1 MDLYEPGVY
10 GTRIANGSSTPLDT
24 NGITI
29 SPGGID
35 AYEPTVASNGSG
47 FLVAWQRRLP
57 FDPQYTI
64 CAARVTGTGVVT
76 DPASLAVTDLMGPN
90 DNAMHPAVASNGTDY
105 LVVWEDYRGTDH
117 AIYGSLVPSSGSIP
131 VANGFLI
138 ADAPM
143 FQTTPAVAS
152 NGVTTSTSA
161 RRTTAVAMRS
171 ARTRWVLSRV
181 KTSPVVAGAPP
192 PIPAACW
199 VCSSVSGSCSGVG
212 VDARVR
218 FKRQV
223 KPADE
228 LRRGDSL
235 GRYEIIE
242 RIAVGGMAEVYL
254 GRVRGTAGFDK
265 LVAIKRILPFV
276 AEDSAF
282 VEMFLGEARLA
293 ATLRHPNLADVF
305 DVGID
310 ADSYFFAMEFIHG
323 QDLRNVRLEAEA
335 QGGRVPLEIALA
347 ITSGVASAL
356 AYAHAKIGPTG
367 PLHLVHRDVSPSN
380 ILVSYDGAVKLVDFG
395 IARAE
400 TNTSATVTR
409 TGQLKGKIP
418 YMSPEQCR
426 AKQLDG
432 RADLFSLG
440 IVLYELT
447 TGERPFDGKGD
458 FDTLERIV
466 HGTMRLPSE
475 IVTGYPRALEQ
486 IVLRLLANKRS
497 LRYQTAEE
505 LLHDL
510 EAVTSEHGWFASA
523 FMVGKYMRELF
534 GDEAE
539 QIPGI
544 DDEDPPTLSPH
555 TILEVEGTG
564 SFRREATVRVP
575 LAESPPTEELK
586 IVFRVPTSPTGT
598 KVARLETASPF
609 YEESATA
616 QGTEVT
622 HDGFPSFDP
631 ITARGSQILA
641 EIDPAIADDREISMI
656 TVGELLQRAL
666 AWSEAG
672 NLDDAVIAIDLIL
685 SADRTTPGM
694 LDILAKNFPF
704 MTAIFE
710 VFLGDRSRILALSQ
724 QLDEIADLPLDRRAA
739 YVLTLIDGSM
749 TPSDLVAKADMPIV
763 EAYRHLSLLILRRV
777 VVLV

>member
-1 MDLYEPGVY
+1 
-10 GTRIANGSSTPLDT
+10 
-24 NGITI
+24 
-29 SPGGID
+29 
-35 AYEPTVASNGSG
+35 
-47 FLVAWQRRLP
+47 
-57 FDPQYTI
+57 
-64 CAARVTGTGVVT
+64 
-76 DPASLAVTDLMGPN
+76 
-90 DNAMHPAVASNGTDY
+90 
-105 LVVWEDYRGTDH
+105 
-117 AIYGSLVPSSGSIP
+117 
-131 VANGFLI
+131 
-138 ADAPM
+138 
-143 FQTTPAVAS
+143 
-152 NGVTTSTSA
+152 
-161 RRTTAVAMRS
+161 
-171 ARTRWVLSRV
+171 
-181 KTSPVVAGAPP
+181 
-192 PIPAACW
+192 
-199 VCSSVSGSCSGVG
+199 
-212 VDARVR
+212 
-218 FKRQV
+218 V

-276 AEDSAF
+276 AQDSSF
-282 VEMFLGEARLA
+282 VEMFLAEARLA

-323 QDLRNVRLEAEA
+323 QDLRNVRLEAQA
-335 QGGRVPLEIALA
+335 QNGSVPLEIALA
-347 ITSGVASAL
+347 ITSGIASAL

-367 PLHLVHRDVSPSN
+367 PLNLVHRDVSPSN

-400 TNTSATVTR
+400 TNTSAMVTR

-426 AKQLDG
+426 AKQMDG

-447 TGERPFDGKGD
+447 TGVRPFDGKGD

-466 HGTMRLPSE
+466 HGTMQLPSE
-475 IVTGYPRALEQ
+475 IVPGYPRALEH
-486 IVLRLLANKRS
+486 IVLRMLANKRAV
-497 LRYQTAEE
+497 RYQTAEE

-510 EAVTSEHGWFASA
+510 EAATSEHGWFASA

-534 GDEAE
+534 GEEAE
-539 QIPGI
+539 QVPG
-544 DDEDPPTLSPH
+544 DEPEDAPTLSPN
-555 TILEVEGTG
+555 TVLEVDGTG
-564 SFRREATVRVP
+564 SFRSEATVRVP
-575 LAESPPTEELK
+575 VVEAPHAERSSTDELK
-586 IVFRVPTSPTGT
+586 IVFRTPTSPTGT

-609 YEESATA
+609 YEESATQ

-622 HDGFPSFDP
+622 HADGFPSFDP

-641 EIDPAIADDREISMI
+641 EIDPAIADDREVSMS

-666 AWSEAG
+666 AWFEAG
-672 NLDDAVIAIDLIL
+672 NHDDAVIAIDLIL

-710 VFLGDRSRILALSQ
+710 TFLGDRSRILALSQ
-724 QLDEIADLPLDRRAA
+724 QLDDIADLPLDRRAA

-749 TPSDLVAKADMPIV
+749 TPTDLVAKADMPIV
-763 EAYRHLSLLILRRV
+763 EAYRHLSMLILRRV